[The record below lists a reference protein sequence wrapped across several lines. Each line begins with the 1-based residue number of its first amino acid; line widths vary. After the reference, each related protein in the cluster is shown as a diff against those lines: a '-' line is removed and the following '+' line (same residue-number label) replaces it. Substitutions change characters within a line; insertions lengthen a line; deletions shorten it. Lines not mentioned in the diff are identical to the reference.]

1 MESLNMKTFTNILLA
16 GGLLVA
22 AGLAASSASA
32 QCHDGFHHHHAVGP
46 TRYLHFKVDGR
57 PFVFDRVSSGIFCD
71 GVKIGVREPSGKV
84 TLFGNVP
91 PVGGVATTPGG
102 VIAGGPAVAGGPGAA
117 GGVAVAGNPVGGV
130 APGAA
135 GVAGPVGVAGGPVA
149 TPTAGGPVGT
159 PGAGG
164 PVAPGAA
171 GARGGVAPA
180 PAPTP
185 AAAGGVPAAATPS
198 AIPSLGS
205 GNDPLAAAAQP
216 VLPAI
221 DISLLTG
228 QWRAETKDI
237 AGRVVVRELTFDEER
252 NATLRVQAQGQE
264 PLSIEGPFDM
274 TGNQF
279 VVTDGEDKRD
289 LGQFTVVEKDRLV
302 LQGEGETVNFSRVE
316 EAPEE
321 E

>member
-1 MESLNMKTFTNILLA
+1 MKTFTNILLA

-22 AGLAASSASA
+22 AGLVASSASA
-32 QCHDGFHHHHAVGP
+32 QCHDGFHNFHAVAP
-46 TRYLHFKVDGR
+46 SRYLHFKVDGR
-57 PFVFDRVSSGIFCD
+57 PFVFDRVNSGIFCD

-91 PVGGVATTPGG
+91 PVAGVAPTGGV
-102 VIAGGPAVAGGPGAA
+102 VAGGPAVVGGPGAA
-117 GGVAVAGNPVGGV
+117 GGVAVAGNPVGAV

-135 GVAGPVGVAGGPVA
+135 GLAGPVGVAGGPVA
-149 TPTAGGPVGT
+149 TPTAGGVGT
-159 PGAGG
+159 PAVGGA
-164 PVAPGAA
+164 VAPGAA

-180 PAPTP
+180 PAPVP
-185 AAAGGVPAAATPS
+185 AAAGGVPAAAS
-198 AIPSLGS
+198 AVPSLGS

-264 PLSIEGPFDM
+264 PISIEGPFDM

-289 LGQFTVVEKDRLV
+289 LGQFTVVENDRLV
-302 LQGEGETVNFSRVE
+302 LKGEGETVNFTRVE
-316 EAPEE
+316 EAPVEAE
-321 E
+321 